1 MLTAIRGVSKMKA
14 KDISEK
20 FGSAAALVRHLEAK
34 KKMEI
39 KGVGKVLECAIAQ
52 ALLSD
57 S

>member
-1 MLTAIRGVSKMKA
+1 MLTAIRGVSKAKA
-14 KDISEK
+14 KDISAK

-39 KGVGKVLECAIAQ
+39 KGVGKVLECAIVQ